1 MEIASLKLQNHP
13 ILHDLELNFCDENG
27 KPYKNIVFA
36 GENGTGKT
44 TLLELIN
51 NIVGNM
57 KSFIIGGITC
67 NITIE
72 FYLTYHEQIEVS
84 RILNEDGIGHKK
96 LVFRFVPSE
105 SGTEAGKYFY
115 TFSKEEK
122 QGVLGHKIE
131 DFFRALYMS
140 AEMSFK
146 TKKITTITSKGLDS
160 VSHIPKRTNDEKAS
174 DLKQLFVDLPA
185 KDAEDLQQWVLEN
198 PDVPPSADVIHK
210 NTSRFSKAY
219 NSMLGNITFRGAKTQ
234 KDERQV
240 IFEKYGK
247 IIYLEELSSGEKQIV
262 FRGGE
267 LLKDKELLDG
277 SVILIDEPEISM
289 HPRWQSKIFS
299 YYSDLFKTETE
310 QKSQIFFA
318 THSEHVVKDAMDKE
332 AKIIVFTEID
342 EKTQQHTVNNKS
354 VLSYGPTYA
363 EIKYFAFNIPTIEF
377 HDELYGLIQEK
388 NNCEKENQMEDFL
401 KKNGIK
407 QDKTWARLKDGV
419 FFDPEPRTLMTYIRN
434 FYHHPEASKN
444 EGNPL
449 HPLELS
455 DEEMRQSIDCMISIL
470 RG

>member
-1 MEIASLKLQNHP
+1 MFGLKGPNMEIASLKLKNHP
-13 ILHDLELNFCDENG
+13 ILHDLELNFCDTNG
-27 KPYKNIVFA
+27 TPYKNIVFV

-57 KSFIIGGITC
+57 RSFIIGGITC

-185 KDAEDLQQWVLEN
+185 KDAEDLQKWVLEN
-198 PDVPPSADVIHK
+198 PDLPPSADVIHK
-210 NTSRFSKAY
+210 NTSRFSETYK
-219 NSMLGNITFRGAKTQ
+219 SMLGDITFKGAETQ

-240 IFEKYGK
+240 VFEKHGK
-247 IIYLEELSSGEKQIV
+247 KIYLEELSSGEKQIV

-267 LLKDKELLDG
+267 LLKDKEVLDG
-277 SVILIDEPEISM
+277 NVILIDEPEISM
-289 HPRWQSKIFS
+289 HPRWQSNIFTF
-299 YYSDLFKTETE
+299 YSNLFKSTPSAE

-318 THSEHVVKDAMDKE
+318 THSEYVLKDAMSKG
-332 AKIIVFTEID
+332 AKVIVLTEKGCEYID
-342 EKTQQHTVNNKS
+342 E
-354 VLSYGPTYA
+354 LSELPFGPTYS
-363 EIKYFAFNIPTIEF
+363 EIKYYAFKIPSIEF
-377 HDELYGLIQEK
+377 HDELYGILYRFLGGSV
-388 NNCEKENQMEDFL
+388 NGTEDVL
-401 KKNGIK
+401 N
-407 QDKTWARLKDGV
+407 
-419 FFDPEPRTLMTYIRN
+419 
-434 FYHHPEASKN
+434 SKV
-444 EGNPL
+444 
-449 HPLELS
+449 
-455 DEEMRQSIDCMISIL
+455 
-470 RG
+470 